1 MFAKDVF
8 LRAKKLCFLIP
19 NLECLVNC
27 LNENMTITPKDN
39 AENEFLIG
47 LLELQYGEPVEGE
60 LKRLASDVSWAQGW
74 PVEKRAFWNGEA
86 FMLGRKIDMRL
97 RSVISSE
104 LSAFNTG
111 RNLDIGCGAFSYVP
125 SVGFDVSEKMLQF
138 NDQCSEKMVG
148 DLNVRLPFGGG
159 CFDSV
164 TAVFVLNYVENLAGL
179 LCEVR
184 RVLRES
190 GRFMVVLYS
199 GQVNSWQRQK
209 EVRQLTL
216 LEWREV
222 FEGSGF
228 VVQVWERE
236 GLWFLEGS

>member
-1 MFAKDVF
+1 MNKRED
-8 LRAKKLCFLIP
+8 
-19 NLECLVNC
+19 
-27 LNENMTITPKDN
+27 

-47 LLELQYGEPVEGE
+47 LLELQYGEPVEE
-60 LKRLASDVSWAQGW
+60 KLKRLAFDVAWAKGW
-74 PVEKRAFWNGEA
+74 PVDMRAFWNGEA
-86 FMLGRKIDMRL
+86 FMWRRKIDVRL
-97 RSVISSE
+97 RSVIANE

-111 RNLDIGCGAFSYVP
+111 RNLDLGCGAFSYVP
-125 SVGFDVSEKMLQF
+125 SVGFDVAEKMLQF
-138 NDQCSEKMVG
+138 NDQCAEKVVG